1 MIENKRA
8 FAARRLPKSYGG
20 QAKRLRPHRRAGVLA
35 AAAVLGAALAF
46 PPPAIAAMTANQV
59 KAKIAKEFGV
69 KVLKVRPGKDD
80 GRKVYLVTMMN
91 PGGDFNEAF
100 QVNTII
106 VDAET
111 GKLVSRFR
119 HRASGYDANQ
129 APSFAPN
136 RQSTGTLRG
145 GFTWR

>member
-1 MIENKRA
+1 MIEN
-8 FAARRLPKSYGG
+8 
-20 QAKRLRPHRRAGVLA
+20 RRAGALA
-35 AAAVLGAALAF
+35 AAAVLSAALAF
-46 PPPAIAAMTANQV
+46 PPTAIAAMTANQV
-59 KAKIAKEFGV
+59 KAKIAKDFGV
-69 KVLKVRPGKDD
+69 KVLKVRPAKAD

-119 HRASGYDANQ
+119 HRASGHDPNEAL
-129 APSFAPN
+129 SFAPN
-136 RQSTGTLRG
+136 RQPTGTLRE

>member
-1 MIENKRA
+1 MIDNK
-8 FAARRLPKSYGG
+8 
-20 QAKRLRPHRRAGVLA
+20 RAGVLA
-35 AAAVLGAALAF
+35 AAVLLSAALAF
-46 PPPAIAAMTANQV
+46 PSPAIAAMSANQV

-69 KVLKVRPGKDD
+69 KVLTVRPGKAD
-80 GRKVYLVTMMN
+80 GRKVYVVTMMN

-111 GKLVSRFR
+111 GKLVPRFR
-119 HRASGYDANQ
+119 HRASGHDANE

-136 RQSTGTLRG
+136 RQPTGTLRK